1 MLQSPQ
7 LPEPRP
13 AFAKQLA
20 PYIKTRDEVLKIRRA
35 LTLYLQAQVI
45 FSDIAPASHISL
57 CAPQN
62 VAGIKRVPSEFSN
75 GLRAQ
80 YLRAVQADIA
90 ARKEYRGLL
99 EEVKAL
105 TERMSRCNSE
115 ECSSSGAQNFQTY
128 LSLLRSRRLR
138 SKIQICQHYLD
149 KLTTMEAAS
158 SNFLDVNREMKEVFS
173 SSERFV
179 VHQYEAGYSPGH
191 GNHPDGLLYELERA
205 VLVSKA
211 RVDNEKSLLGRIK
224 AQVQL
229 TRADQGNISPQAR
242 LKGLMRIRDELI
254 KWVEHTLATS
264 GMENASNVDEKQTRN
279 ESGENEARLLLDGL
293 KTEIEQQYAAYI
305 SARRKLLEIV
315 SATLCISMKPP
326 SQPPRTRSQHQE
338 LEPSFTD
345 FAIVFPYVHENLAS
359 VSKAQKTTA
368 GHKSF
373 LSAILS
379 KEVLHS
385 GKVFERL
392 QNESHLLPEYPIPAR
407 HQRVKQVTTTIN
419 SRSEIDASPIS
430 INRDSGAVMHAKA
443 WAFASG
449 IARDSAKDHID
460 QQLAIGTEATKS
472 ADRTL
477 RDIYET
483 MNQNYEDVTSS
494 GDAVEGPNEGVCAT
508 GLGFSRNRK
517 VTGRLENPRKGPWS
531 GLHGKIGV
539 TGD

>member
-7 LPEPRP
+7 LPGPRP

-35 LTLYLQAQVI
+35 LTVYLQAQVI
-45 FSDIAPASHISL
+45 FSDVTPASHISL

-80 YLRAVQADIA
+80 YLKAVQADIA

-115 ECSSSGAQNFQTY
+115 ECSPSRAQNFQTY

-149 KLTTMEAAS
+149 KLNAMEAAS
-158 SNFLDVNREMKEVFS
+158 SNFLD
-173 SSERFV
+173 RFV
-179 VHQYEAGYSPGH
+179 VHQYEAGYPPGH

-229 TRADQGNISPQAR
+229 PRADQGNISPQAR

-264 GMENASNVDEKQTRN
+264 GMEDASNVDEKQTRN

-315 SATLCISMKPP
+315 SATLCIPMKPP

-385 GKVFERL
+385 GKVLERL
-392 QNESHLLPEYPIPAR
+392 QNESHLLPKYPIPAR

-419 SRSEIDASPIS
+419 PRSEIDASPIS
-430 INRDSGAVMHAKA
+430 INRDSGAVMHAEA

-449 IARDSAKDHID
+449 IARDSAKNHID

-494 GDAVEGPNEGVCAT
+494 GDAVEGLNEGVCAT

-539 TGD
+539 TD